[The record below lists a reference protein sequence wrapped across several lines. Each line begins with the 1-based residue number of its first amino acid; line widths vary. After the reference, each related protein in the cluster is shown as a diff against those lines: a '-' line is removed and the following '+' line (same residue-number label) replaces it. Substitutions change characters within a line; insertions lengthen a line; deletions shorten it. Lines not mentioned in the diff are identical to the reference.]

1 MLNTSTPDCG
11 VKFSTC
17 HVNKQRLINFLP
29 VYSQS
34 LCKVHTMSFKDFK
47 VPYPVDE
54 RYSKRVAYFSMEFA
68 IHQPLKIYSGGLGF
82 LSGSHLRSAYELKQ
96 NLIGVGILWK
106 YGYYDQA
113 RNQDQTLQVTW
124 MEKQYS
130 FLEDTGIK
138 YQITVHEHPVWVKVY
153 YLNPKT
159 FNSAPLFLLT
169 TDIPE
174 NDYVSQT
181 ICHRLYD
188 ANVAT
193 KVAQFIL
200 LGVGGAKL
208 LDELGFKPEV
218 YHLNEAHGLSAAFY
232 LYKKYNN
239 NIEEVRKRLVF
250 TTHTPEEAG
259 NEKHDI
265 HLCHKMSYFCGLT
278 VDEVKKLTGNPD
290 EMFNHS
296 LAALRFARLANGVS
310 KLHGKVSRALWSKYD
325 HICDIISIT
334 NAQNWTYWADEL
346 LYEAVDND
354 DDTRFDTRKAFL
366 KKRAFEIVAD
376 QTGRLFD
383 TRIFTL
389 VWARRF
395 AGYKRAGLITTDDE
409 KFEELINNKKYPI
422 QIIWAGKPYP
432 VDYPAI
438 TEFNSL
444 VHLSRKYKNVSVLI
458 GYELMLSRRLKQG
471 ADCWLNNPR
480 VPREASGTSGMTAAM
495 NGTVNFST
503 DDGWIPEF
511 IKNGE
516 NGFVVPKTDY
526 LNMTVHEQ
534 DAYDLNCIYEIL
546 NKQILPMY
554 YDDHKRWRE
563 VVKNGMR
570 DVRFQF
576 DSNRMAHEYY
586 ELLYKAPQK

>member
-1 MLNTSTPDCG
+1 
-11 VKFSTC
+11 
-17 HVNKQRLINFLP
+17 
-29 VYSQS
+29 
-34 LCKVHTMSFKDFK
+34 MSFKDFK

-54 RYSKRVAYFSMEFA
+54 RYSKRVAYFSMEYA

-96 NLIGVGILWK
+96 NLIAVGILWK

-138 YQITVHEHPVWVKVY
+138 YQITVHEHPVWVKVF
-153 YLNPKT
+153 YLDPET
-159 FNSAPLFLLT
+159 FHTAPLFLLT

-181 ICHRLYD
+181 ISHRLYD

-239 NIEEVRKRLVF
+239 DIEEVRKRLVF

-278 VDEVKKLTGNPD
+278 TDEVKKLTGNPD

-310 KLHGKVSRALWSKYD
+310 KLHGKVSRALWSKYEK
-325 HICDIISIT
+325 ICPIISIT
-334 NAQNWTYWADEL
+334 NAQNGKYWADDQ
-346 LYEAVDND
+346 LY
-354 DDTRFDTRKAFL
+354 RFMDERANFLFDERKKFL
-366 KKRAFEIVAD
+366 KKRTFEIVAD
-376 QTGRLFD
+376 QTGKLFD
-383 TRIFTL
+383 TSIFTI

-395 AGYKRAGLITTDDE
+395 AGYKRAGLITSDDE
-409 KFEELINNKKYPI
+409 RFEELINNKKYPI

-495 NGTVNFST
+495 NGAVNFST
-503 DDGWIPEF
+503 DDGWVPEY
-511 IKNGE
+511 INPGK
-516 NGFVVPKTDY
+516 NGFVVPKVDY

-534 DAYDLNCIYEIL
+534 DDYDLNCIYEIL
-546 NKQILPMY
+546 NKQILPLY
-554 YDDHKRWRE
+554 YDHHDAWRE
-563 VVKNGMR
+563 VIKTGMQ
-570 DVRFQF
+570 DVRIQF
-576 DSNRMAHEYY
+576 DSNRMANEYY
-586 ELLYKAPQK
+586 ELLYKGVK